1 MRNPIA
7 SRLAVIAAVP
17 IALLG
22 AAIVSADGAPGDARA
37 TIAEVE
43 AKRPAPST
51 SGNPVAVRAWAS
63 AEAPLIEAKQALER
77 AQALRAKGDVA
88 RAEIAEATALE
99 WAQAARDELAA
110 VEDGAE
116 ADALK
121 AQADDAGS
129 KAERAR
135 QLLDEAIA
143 RRSRLQGS
151 LDDLDREAQ
160 LRAAD
165 AGAPGAKKKGGKP

>member
-1 MRNPIA
+1 MTKLLVK
-7 SRLAVIAAVP
+7 RLAVLAVLP

-22 AAIVSADGAPGDARA
+22 AALVSADGATGDARA

-43 AKRPAPST
+43 AKRPAGAA
-51 SGNPVAVRAWAS
+51 SGSDVAARAFAS
-63 AEAPLIEAKQALER
+63 AEAPLAEAKRALEQ
-77 AQALRAKGDVA
+77 AQALRAKGDVS

-99 WAQAARDELAA
+99 WAQAARDEIAA
-110 VEDGAE
+110 VEGSAE
-116 ADALK
+116 ADAVK
-121 AQADDAGS
+121 AQADDAGT

-151 LDDLDREAQ
+151 LDELDREAQ
-160 LRAAD
+160 LRAVD
-165 AGAPGAKKKGGKP
+165 AGAPAKKKGGKP